1 MATVA
6 LPMAIS
12 ANGTQAHV
20 ATRRASAARRQGDG
34 VGVIVFALGTDAGRG
49 GPVFTRW
56 KPLVL
61 LTDAAARKRAI
72 GRLRRRAGHRAGS
85 APPPGAAPRRSRRPT
100 PRRVRCG
107 AGVGEGRW
115 RVISRRNAKQ
125 SSDWCL

>member
-12 ANGTQAHV
+12 ANGTQASTQAHV

-34 VGVIVFALGTDAGRG
+34 VGVIVFALGTDAGGG
-49 GPVFTRW
+49 GPVSTRC

-72 GRLRRRAGHRAGS
+72 GRWRRRARHRADS
-85 APPPGAAPRRSRRPT
+85 APNPGAAPRRSRRPT
-100 PRRVRCG
+100 PMRLPSG
-107 AGVGEGRW
+107 ACDRD
-115 RVISRRNAKQ
+115 A
-125 SSDWCL
+125 

>member
-56 KPLVL
+56 RPLVL
-61 LTDAAARKRAI
+61 LTDAAARKPAI
-72 GRLRRRAGHRAGS
+72 GRWRRARHRADS
-85 APPPGAAPRRSRRPT
+85 APNPRAAPRRSPRPT
-100 PRRVRCG
+100 P
-107 AGVGEGRW
+107 
-115 RVISRRNAKQ
+115 KTPP
-125 SSDWCL
+125 